1 MFMPFNYFTK
11 NHTKLLFCLVYL
23 SLNIIYNCRKMRT
36 IYKTVFLVAIISFI
50 GCKNSTESDSSKKIK
65 NTRPNIV
72 FIMSD
77 DHAFQA
83 ISAYGYGLNNTPN
96 IDRIANEGA
105 IFNKGFVT
113 NSICAPS
120 RAVML
125 TGKHSHING
134 KVDNIQAFD
143 WNQDNF
149 AKSLQQAGYQT
160 ALIGKIHLN
169 GLPQGFDYSNVLPGQ
184 GQYYNPDFIENGVKK
199 RYPGYVTTI
208 TTDIALDWLKNKREK
223 NKPFLLLYHQK
234 APHRTWMPEEKY
246 FTLFD
251 DKNFTPPANFFDD
264 YKSRPAAAKQE
275 MSIYKDMDVV
285 YDLKM
290 LDKEETLKTKYR
302 NAFQRM
308 YNRMDEKQ
316 KAAWDA
322 YYDPIIKD
330 FKSQKL
336 KGKDLALW
344 KFDRYIK
351 DYLRTIQSVDDGVG
365 EILDYL
371 DKNNLSENTIV
382 VYTSDQGFY
391 LGEHGWFDKRFMYEE
406 SFRTPILIKYPK
418 EIKAG
423 TKVNQLIQNLDFA
436 PTFLDYAGVSIPKD
450 IQGESFRNIVN
461 KKTDKWRNAI
471 YYSYYEFPGEHHVKR
486 HYGIRTDRYKLIHF
500 YYDIDEWEL
509 FDLEKD
515 PTEMNNVYMD
525 PAYTSIK
532 EEMHQKLKDIRIK
545 YKDSDALN
553 KENLERYLKVKNI
566 K

>member
-1 MFMPFNYFTK
+1 MNIYQILQQMRVFYIVIVYFT
-11 NHTKLLFCLVYL
+11 F
-23 SLNIIYNCRKMRT
+23 LNF
-36 IYKTVFLVAIISFI
+36 VS
-50 GCKNSTESDSSKKIK
+50 CKNSTKSDSSKKIK
-65 NTRPNIV
+65 NTQPNIV

-83 ISAYGYGLNNTPN
+83 ISAYRYGLNNTPN

-184 GQYYNPDFIENGVKK
+184 GHYYNPDFIENGVKK

-208 TTDIALDWLKNKREK
+208 TTDIALDWLKNKRKK

-251 DKNFTPPANFFDD
+251 DENFTPPANFFDV
-264 YKSRPAAAKQE
+264 YKSRPTAAKQE

-290 LDKEETLKTKYR
+290 LDKEGALKTKYR

-308 YNRMDEKQ
+308 YDRMDEKQ
-316 KAAWDA
+316 KAVWDA

-344 KFDRYIK
+344 KFNRYIK

-418 EIKAG
+418 EIKPG

-436 PTFLDYAGVSIPKD
+436 PTFLDYAGVSIPAD

-461 KKTDKWRNAI
+461 GKTDKWRDAI

-500 YYDIDEWEL
+500 YYDMDEWEL

-515 PTEMNNVYMD
+515 PTEMKNVYMD
-525 PAYTSIK
+525 PAYASIK
-532 EEMHQKLKDIRIK
+532 EEMHQKLKNIRIK

-566 K
+566 R

>member
-1 MFMPFNYFTK
+1 
-11 NHTKLLFCLVYL
+11 
-23 SLNIIYNCRKMRT
+23 
-36 IYKTVFLVAIISFI
+36 
-50 GCKNSTESDSSKKIK
+50 
-65 NTRPNIV
+65 
-72 FIMSD
+72 MSD
-77 DHAFQA
+77 DHAYQA
-83 ISAYGYGLNNTPN
+83 ISAYGYGLNHTPN
-96 IDRIANEGA
+96 IDRIAKEGA

-134 KVDNIQAFD
+134 KVDNIQPFD

-149 AKSLQQAGYQT
+149 AKVLQKAGYQT

-184 GQYYNPDFIENGVKK
+184 GQYYNPDFIENGVRK

-208 TTDIALDWLKNKREK
+208 TTDLTLDWLQNKREK
-223 NKPFLLLYHQK
+223 DKPFLLLYHQK

-251 DKNFTPPANFFDD
+251 DQTFTPPANFFDD
-264 YKSRPAAAKQE
+264 YKNRPAAAMQE
-275 MSIYKDMDVV
+275 MSIFKDMDVV

-290 LDKEETLKTKYR
+290 LDKEGELHTKYR
-302 NAFQRM
+302 KHFQYM
-308 YNRMDEKQ
+308 YNRMDKKQ
-316 KAAWDA
+316 KTAWDA
-322 YYDPIIKD
+322 YYDPIIKN
-330 FKSQKL
+330 FKSKKL

-344 KFDRYIK
+344 KFDRYMK

-365 EILDYL
+365 KILDYL

-406 SFRTPILIKYPK
+406 SFRTPLLMKYPK

-423 TKVNQLIQNLDFA
+423 TTIDKLVQNLDFA
-436 PTFLDYAGVSIPKD
+436 PTFLDYAGVDIPKEM
-450 IQGESFRNIVN
+450 QGESFRNIAN
-461 KKTDKWRNAI
+461 GRTKKWRDAI
-471 YYSYYEFPGEHHVKR
+471 YYAYYEFPGEHHVKR

-509 FDLEKD
+509 YDLKKD
-515 PTEMNNVYMD
+515 PTEMHNVYQD
-525 PAYTSIK
+525 PAYDSIK
-532 EEMHQKLKDIRIK
+532 KEMHQKLKEIRIK
-545 YKDSDALN
+545 YKDSDSLD
-553 KENLERYLKVKNI
+553 KENLERYLKAKNL